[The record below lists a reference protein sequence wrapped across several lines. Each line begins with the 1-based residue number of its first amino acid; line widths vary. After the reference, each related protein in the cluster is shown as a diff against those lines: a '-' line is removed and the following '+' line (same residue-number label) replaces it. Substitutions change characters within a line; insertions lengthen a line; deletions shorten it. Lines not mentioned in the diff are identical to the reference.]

1 MSNKS
6 QKCDYRAL
14 SDGNLA
20 LLLASAAGAA
30 YTQNKKDLGN
40 LLVEAANRFALAHDL
55 ALQSLSGEDK

>member
-20 LLLASAAGAA
+20 LLLASAAGASYA
-30 YTQNKKDLGN
+30 QNKKDLGN

>member
-6 QKCDYRAL
+6 QKLDYRTLA
-14 SDGNLA
+14 DGSLA

-30 YTQNKKDLGN
+30 YTQNKKDLGD
-40 LLVEAANRFALAHDL
+40 LLFEAANRLASAHDL

>member
-1 MSNKS
+1 MSTKL
-6 QKCDYRAL
+6 QKLDYRTLA
-14 SDGNLA
+14 DGSLA

-30 YTQNKKDLGN
+30 YAQNKKDLGN